1 MLTTNN
7 NKKKPKYTNDKTAD
21 KVIKPKPKYKIHYI

>member
-1 MLTTNN
+1 MLTINN
-7 NKKKPKYTNDKTAD
+7 NKKKSKYTNDKTAD